1 MSRSAFSALQAIC
14 LCGLLSSCG
23 QEAPAPAP
31 AGYGGYGYGDPYGY
45 GTGEITFLDQA
56 PANAAPETGF
66 SELTFTS
73 AEGVKSQLREHVGER
88 AAVIVVTRGNT
99 NPICP
104 YCSTQTANYIRDYEE
119 FRRRGAEVLL
129 VYPIASFGDRD
140 RLTAFLSDAR
150 TRLGD
155 ANRPVPFPVLFDVEL
170 AAVTQLGIRQDLSK
184 PATYIVD
191 RDGTVRYAYVGAHW
205 GDRPS
210 VKAVLAELDKLPG
223 GVVDEP
229 TGTPPAPDV
238 PLPDV
243 APAEASSPPVG
254 PPDADGPAAGSN

>member
-1 MSRSAFSALQAIC
+1 MSRTAFHALLVVG

-23 QEAPAPAP
+23 KETPAPAP
-31 AGYGGYGYGDPYGY
+31 AGYGSYGYGDPYGY
-45 GTGEITFLDQA
+45 GTGEITFLDAA

-66 SELTFTS
+66 HELTFTS
-73 AEGVKSQLREHVGER
+73 AEGVKSHLRDHVGER
-88 AAVIVVTRGNT
+88 TAVIVVTRGNT

-129 VYPIASFGDRD
+129 IYPIASFGDRD
-140 RLTAFLSDAR
+140 RLTAFLTDAR

-155 ANRPVPFPVLFDVEL
+155 ASRPVPFPVLFDVEL

-210 VKAVLAELDKLPG
+210 VQAVLAELDKLPG
-223 GVVDEP
+223 AEP
-229 TGTPPAPDV
+229 EEQQDAQPA
-238 PLPDV
+238 
-243 APAEASSPPVG
+243 ASSEG
-254 PPDADGPAAGSN
+254 M